1 MSVDGI
7 LDGLTAVT
15 NQWPMIAISWHVV
28 LAVMLALIARRAVSH
43 ATLASVL
50 AMLILSVAIV
60 AWRAAN
66 PFNGLVFAIIS
77 GILLWDARTMS
88 RRPVSFASAL
98 EVIGG
103 ILLVAFGWS
112 YPHFL
117 IATSWTAYLYR
128 PPLGLIPCPTIAA
141 VAGMT
146 LMADRFGSKTWT
158 GVVSMMAISY
168 GLIGVLILGVG
179 IDVALVAAGIMLQVG
194 PVARWSSLARLR
206 SGRL

>member
-15 NQWPMIAISWHVV
+15 NKWPTIAVAWHVV
-28 LAVMLALIARRAVSH
+28 LAILLALMARRAVSH

-50 AMLILSVAIV
+50 AMLTFSVAIV
-60 AWRAAN
+60 AWLAAN

-88 RRPVSFASAL
+88 RRPASFASAL
-98 EVIGG
+98 ELIGG
-103 ILLVAFGWS
+103 TLLVAFGWS

-117 IATSWTAYLYR
+117 IATSWTAYLYQA
-128 PPLGLIPCPTIAA
+128 PLGLIPCPTLAA

-146 LMADRFGSKTWT
+146 LMAGGFGSKTWT
-158 GVVSMMAISY
+158 GVVSMTAISY
-168 GLIGVLILGVG
+168 GLIGVLMLGVS
-179 IDVALVAAGIMLQVG
+179 IDVALIAAGIMLQVG
-194 PVARWSSLARLR
+194 PAARWCSLARL
-206 SGRL
+206 